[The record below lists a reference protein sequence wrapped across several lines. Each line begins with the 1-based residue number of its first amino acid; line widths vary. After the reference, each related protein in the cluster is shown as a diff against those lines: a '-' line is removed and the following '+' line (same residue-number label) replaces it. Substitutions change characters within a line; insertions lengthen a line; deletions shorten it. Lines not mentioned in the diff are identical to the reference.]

1 MDTYARAAPAA
12 LALEPSFTVEEPP
25 TVAVYRAQISVPQ
38 DSALPRDRI
47 VITPHFRRQLGALT
61 GGDDQDLTNDLA
73 DAIGT
78 WFGQVGVPSRE
89 VDVRLYDAEH
99 VATADSPGLPVA
111 RTTRNAGTFVQSA
124 VPREVAVCLSF
135 YAGLNIQRRRGRIY
149 VPAPFL
155 YGSGISGSRPAADK
169 RDAVGLLAGIFAN
182 LGGPDIDWVVWSRR
196 DREARPVTNWWV
208 DDEFDVQ
215 RRRGLRSTT
224 RLTGTTTE
232 AGTPITP

>member
-1 MDTYARAAPAA
+1 VRPAA
-12 LALEPSFTVEEPP
+12 AAGRLVELPYIAEESA

-47 VITPHFRRQLGALT
+47 VITPHFRRQAGAFT

-73 DAIGT
+73 DAIQT
-78 WFGQVGVPSRE
+78 WFGQVGVATRE

-99 VATADSPGLPVA
+99 IATPDAPGLPVA
-111 RTTRNAGTFVQSA
+111 RTTRSAGTFVQSA

-135 YAGLNIQRRRGRIY
+135 YAGLNIPRRRGRIY

-169 RDAVGLLAGIFAN
+169 RDAVGLLAGIFSN
-182 LGGPDIDWVVWSRR
+182 LGGADIDWVVWSRR

-224 RLTGTTTE
+224 RLTGTTDE
-232 AGTPITP
+232 AGTPVTP